1 MFRARVSLFCKH
13 FCTIR
18 SLEKTQY
25 IIQYKYQDMKVSRP
39 NLKAKVSKN
48 VKKEYILHA
57 IVGKPMM
64 VQAGSKSEWIEKY

>member
-1 MFRARVSLFCKH
+1 
-13 FCTIR
+13 
-18 SLEKTQY
+18 
-25 IIQYKYQDMKVSRP
+25 MKVSRP